1 MWKKG
6 EDLVLRDKLAQA
18 HYRVVM
24 NLLGLI
30 LLGFCTYKLIGMY
43 KEEALLLENKEKV
56 ILFVLGAL
64 FGARCLYFSFFTEK
78 KAIIIG
84 KEGIK
89 VEAEGITYPWD
100 KVCAAY
106 FGDEEKELS
115 IAEEIAE
122 EVKRKLQGKKKRE
135 TPWYLHVLFDDGG
148 GVVHKMH
155 KLNSYDYNSHEIKEA
170 VEYWSG
176 RDIGDK
182 EDWGREQYIEQLI
195 VEKGMSKEEAEE
207 TNKRISAAI
216 PLFKEV
222 LSSALTTVLWTIGIL
237 TIVTIAIGKFISWKY
252 GDFPLEGFPKIA
264 FFIVFAFTPILLTL
278 KISGMKLTQGIKELQ
293 QKEEVKALSQE
304 EYEECQRITNL
315 RDSSGDKIINIL
327 LGVWGLLILYIILSI
342 YKII

>member
-195 VEKGMSKEEAEE
+195 VEKGVSKEEAEE

-222 LSSALTTVLWTIGIL
+222 LSSAFSTLLWTIGIL

-252 GDFPLEGFPKIA
+252 GDFPLEGLPNLVA
-264 FFIVFAFTPILLTL
+264 CLVLAFTPILLTL
-278 KISGMKLTQGIKELQ
+278 KISGMKLAQGIKELQ
-293 QKEEVKALSQE
+293 QKEEVKTLSQE